1 MSKVLLITG
10 DKGTGK
16 SRAARVAAQIAEQHH
31 DAQVKV
37 IDDERAGEQTL
48 KRALEHRDGGGE
60 ARRKHILIVVKAPN
74 QRLRIRA
81 DRVINLD
88 RFSRYPGG
96 RAVTF
101 AIREAVD
108 GCLAAN

>member
-10 DKGTGK
+10 DKGSGK

-31 DAQVKV
+31 DAQVNV
-37 IDDERAGEQTL
+37 IDDERASEQTL
-48 KRALEHRDGGGE
+48 KRALTNGASGPKR
-60 ARRKHILIVVKAPN
+60 ILIVVKNPN
-74 QRLRIRA
+74 QHLRVRA